1 MKRISILGSTGSV
14 GTNTLAVVEAH
25 PQAFQ
30 VVALAAGSRVDLL
43 EEQIRRFR
51 PRLVSVAGEAA
62 AAELRRRLEGFPVE
76 ILWGAEGLLRV
87 ATAEEA
93 DLVVSAMVGSVGLLP
108 TLQAIKAKKDV
119 ALANKEVL
127 VMAGEL
133 VMAEVKAQGT
143 KLLPIDSEHS
153 AIFQCLERGGR
164 RYLRRIILTASGGP
178 FRTRPRESF
187 AQITPEEALNHP
199 TWNMGKKITIDS
211 ATLMN
216 KGLEVIEAKWLFD
229 LPVKKIEV
237 VVHPQSIIHSLVEY
251 VDGSMLAQLSITDM
265 RLPILYALAY
275 PERLESPLSSL
286 NLTALSALTFE
297 PLDLERFPCLS
308 YAYWAA
314 EAGGTLPTVLNA
326 ANEVAVELFLS
337 RRIGFDE
344 IPILIKNALDR
355 HGRRAIRS
363 LEDILEAD
371 REVRLELFAEYGF
384 AS

>member
-1 MKRISILGSTGSV
+1 MKRISVLGSTGSV
-14 GTNTLAVVEAH
+14 GASTLSVVEAH

-51 PRLVSVAGEAA
+51 PRLVSVAGEEA
-62 AAELRRRLEGFPVE
+62 AAELRRRLKGFPTE
-76 ILWGAEGLLRV
+76 ILVGKEGLLRV
-87 ATAEEA
+87 AEASEA

-164 RYLRRIILTASGGP
+164 RYLKRIILTASGGP

-187 AQITPEEALNHP
+187 AQITPEEALSHP
-199 TWNMGKKITIDS
+199 TWNMGRKITVDS

-216 KGLEVIEAKWLFD
+216 KGLEIIEAKWLFD
-229 LPVKKIEV
+229 LDVKEIEV

-251 VDGSMLAQLSITDM
+251 VDGSVLAQLSVTDM

-275 PERLESPLSSL
+275 PERLESPLPSL
-286 NLTALSALTFE
+286 NLTSLSALTFE
-297 PLDLERFPCLS
+297 PLDLEKFPCLG
-308 YAYWAA
+308 YAYRAV
-314 EAGGTLPTVLNA
+314 EAGGTLPAVLNA
-326 ANEVAVELFLS
+326 ANEVAVHLFLE
-337 RRIGFDE
+337 RKVGFDE
-344 IPILIKNALDR
+344 IPVLIRKAMDE
-355 HGRRAIRS
+355 HGWRPVRS
-363 LEDILEAD
+363 LADVLEAD
-371 REVRLELFAEYGF
+371 REVRQRFTMEY
-384 AS
+384 SKR

>member
-1 MKRISILGSTGSV
+1 MS
-14 GTNTLAVVEAH
+14 VVEAH

-30 VVALAAGSRVDLL
+30 VVALAAGSRVGLL

-51 PRLVSVAGEAA
+51 PRLVSVAGEEA
-62 AAELRRRLEGFPVE
+62 AAELRRRLKGFPTE
-76 ILWGAEGLLRV
+76 ILVGEEGLLRV
-87 ATAEEA
+87 AEASEA

-164 RYLRRIILTASGGP
+164 RYLKRIILTASGGP

-187 AQITPEEALNHP
+187 AQITPEEALSHP
-199 TWNMGKKITIDS
+199 TWNMGRKITVDS

-216 KGLEVIEAKWLFD
+216 KGLEIIEAKWLFD
-229 LPVKKIEV
+229 LDVKEIEV

-251 VDGSMLAQLSITDM
+251 VDGSVLAQLSVTDM

-275 PERLESPLSSL
+275 PERLESPLPSL
-286 NLTALSALTFE
+286 NLTSLSALTFE
-297 PLDLERFPCLS
+297 PLDLEKFPCLG
-308 YAYWAA
+308 YAYRAV
-314 EAGGTLPTVLNA
+314 EAGGTLPAALNA
-326 ANEVAVELFLS
+326 ANEVAVHLFLE
-337 RRIGFDE
+337 RRVGFDE
-344 IPILIKNALDR
+344 IPVLIKKALDG

-363 LEDILEAD
+363 LEDVLEAD
-371 REVRLELFAEYGF
+371 REVRSKLLAEYGL

>member
-344 IPILIKNALDR
+344 IPVLIKNALDR

>member
-93 DLVVSAMVGSVGLLP
+93 DLIVSAMVGSVGLVP

-133 VMAEVKAQGT
+133 VMAEVKAQGA

-164 RYLRRIILTASGGP
+164 QYLRRIILTASGGP

-314 EAGGTLPTVLNA
+314 EAGGTLPAALNA

-344 IPILIKNALDR
+344 IPVLIKNALDR

-363 LEDILEAD
+363 IEDVLEAD
-371 REVRLELFAEYGF
+371 REVRLKLLAEYGL